1 LPVVEMAS
9 NGFAAGQVRC
19 QIGLASVLVAD
30 GACACDAAQHLKSPA
45 AGLATA
51 FARRA
56 EQSGVCGDVTGV
68 DCQSLCICEL
78 EQCSGEA
85 LTQCQTDTT
94 PIAQLP
100 PGFCYVDA
108 SLTPPLGNPALVA
121 TCPESSRRE
130 LRILGP
136 TPEPAPL
143 LFLACSGTM

>member
-1 LPVVEMAS
+1 M
-9 NGFAAGQVRC
+9 
-19 QIGLASVLVAD
+19 ASVLAAD
-30 GACACDAAQHLKSPA
+30 AACACDAAKNLKSPA
-45 AGLATA
+45 AGLAKA
-51 FARRA
+51 IADRA
-56 EQSGVCGDVTGV
+56 KQTGACGDVSGV

-108 SLTPPLGNPALVA
+108 SIAPPLGSPALVA

-143 LFLACSGTM
+143 LFVTCSSTM